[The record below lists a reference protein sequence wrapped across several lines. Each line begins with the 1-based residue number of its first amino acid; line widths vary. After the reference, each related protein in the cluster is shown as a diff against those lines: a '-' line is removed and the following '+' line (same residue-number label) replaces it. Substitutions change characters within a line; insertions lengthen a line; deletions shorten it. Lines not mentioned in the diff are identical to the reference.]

1 MRILFSAIGLSDP
14 VCTGHDG
21 PWIHCCRFS
30 RPDLTVV
37 YLTAAMCQRE
47 AQKNMYS
54 CTLDLLNK
62 ALGTQIRHEFIE
74 KSELDNPQDSDQFYT
89 DFEQILT
96 KLHET
101 YPDAEI
107 LLNASSGTPAIK
119 ECMKMMYHFLPFET
133 KLLKVDSPIDEMGFS
148 HGRRDQVPND
158 YDPEEGWDNNLDNL
172 EGAVIRCH
180 VDEAQQQSVRLQ
192 MMQLR
197 KLIENNEFQAACL
210 LVETDP
216 LKEFVSERL
225 RKGLFGAK
233 SRMQLDLQTASK
245 DLLAA
250 GWDGAEAIRKMQ
262 TDLLSQAAEML
273 MTMQCDLD
281 RGDIAGCVR
290 KLTPVLY
297 VLLRTLLENKYGI
310 SVNSIAMK
318 NAQNSWALSKEKME
332 KNHKVLFD
340 SVKLKLFPEIKLPK
354 PPKTTKPP
362 LLDSKSIII
371 LLDCLTDDRDTA
383 FQNMKRL
390 RQIEL
395 GVRNR
400 IAHEPKMMTED
411 QFIKDTRNSA
421 KDAGISTKDMMKLLT
436 DCFGML
442 RPTAFSDSF
451 WNSYADMRKYLSQ
464 LTQLGP
470 GQ

>member
-47 AQKNMYS
+47 HQKKMYS

-62 ALGTQIRHEFIE
+62 ALRTQIRHEFI
-74 KSELDNPQDSDQFYT
+74 KRPNLDNPQDSDQYYK
-89 DFEQILT
+89 DFEEILT
-96 KLHET
+96 QLHET

-148 HGRRDQVPND
+148 HGRRDQVPDD
-158 YDPEEGWDNNLDNL
+158 YDPEEEWDNNKDNL
-172 EGAVIRCH
+172 EGAAVRCH

-210 LVETDP
+210 LTETDP
-216 LKEFVSERL
+216 LKGFVSERL
-225 RKGLFGAK
+225 RKGLSGAK
-233 SRMQLDLQTASK
+233 SRMQLDLQTAAK

-297 VLLRTLLENKYGI
+297 VLLRTLLESKYGI
-310 SVNSIAMK
+310 SIKSIAKK
-318 NAQNSWALSKEKME
+318 NAQNFWVLSDINMMN
-332 KNHKVLFD
+332 NHKSLYD
-340 SVKLKLFPEIKLPK
+340 SVKSQIFTGGKPPYLDSNAIIKL
-354 PPKTTKPP
+354 
-362 LLDSKSIII
+362 LNG
-371 LLDCLTDDRDTA
+371 LTDNYDTA
-383 FQNMKRL
+383 FQNMKLL
-390 RQIEL
+390 RQIEQ

-400 IAHEPKMMTED
+400 IAHEPKMLTED
-411 QFIKDTRNSA
+411 QFKT
-421 KDAGISTKDMMKLLT
+421 DAGISTKEMMKLLI

-442 RPTAFSDSF
+442 RPAAFSDSF

-464 LTQLGP
+464 LTQLGT

>member
-30 RPDLTVV
+30 RPDLTVA

-62 ALGTQIRHEFIE
+62 ALGTQIQHDFI
-74 KSELDNPQDSDQFYT
+74 KRTGLDNPQDSDQFYT
-89 DFEQILT
+89 DFEEILT

-148 HGRRDQVPND
+148 HGRRDQVPDD

-172 EGAVIRCH
+172 EGAAVRCH

-210 LVETDP
+210 LTETDQ
-216 LKEFVSERL
+216 LKGFVSEQL
-225 RKGLFGAK
+225 RKGLSGAK
-233 SRMQLDLQTASK
+233 SRMQLDLQTAAK
-245 DLLAA
+245 DLLTA

-297 VLLRTLLENKYGI
+297 VLLRTHLENKYGI
-310 SVNSIAMK
+310 SVKSIAKK
-318 NAQNSWALSKEKME
+318 NAQNFWVFSEINMMN
-332 KNHKVLFD
+332 NHKSLYD
-340 SVKLKLFPEIKLPK
+340 SVKSQIFTGGK
-354 PPKTTKPP
+354 PPY
-362 LLDSKSIII
+362 LDSNSIIK
-371 LLDCLTDDRDTA
+371 LLDCLTDNRDTA
-383 FQNMKRL
+383 FQNMKLL
-390 RQIEL
+390 RQIEQ

-400 IAHEPKMMTED
+400 IAHEPKMLTED
-411 QFIKDTRNSA
+411 QFIN
-421 KDAGISTKDMMKLLT
+421 DAGISTKEMMKLLT

-442 RPTAFSDSF
+442 RPAAFSDSF

-464 LTQLGP
+464 MTQLGP

>member
-96 KLHET
+96 KLHEI

-197 KLIENNEFQAACL
+197 KLIENNEFQAAWL
-210 LVETDP
+210 LTETDQ
-216 LKEFVSERL
+216 LKGFVSERL

-273 MTMQCDLD
+273 MTMQCDLV

-297 VLLRTLLENKYGI
+297 VLLRTLLESKYGI
-310 SVNSIAMK
+310 SIKSIATKKKNFWVLSATNMMNNHKSLYDSVNSQM
-318 NAQNSWALSKEKME
+318 
-332 KNHKVLFD
+332 FTGG
-340 SVKLKLFPEIKLPK
+340 K
-354 PPKTTKPP
+354 PPY
-362 LLDSKSIII
+362 LDSNSIIK
-371 LLDCLTDDRDTA
+371 LLDCLTDNSDIV

-390 RQIEL
+390 RQIEQD
-395 GVRNR
+395 VRNR

-411 QFIKDTRNSA
+411 QFET
-421 KDAGISTKDMMKLLT
+421 DAGISTKEMMKLMI

-442 RPTAFSDSF
+442 RPAAFSDSF
-451 WNSYADMRKYLSQ
+451 WNSYEDMRKYLSQ
-464 LTQLGP
+464 LTQLSP